1 MLLYAAGVTPP
12 CNHAFIIVLYHVCH
26 TEKILTSLDRYAII
40 IGSNRYSLQNTTK
53 INGGKRHVSRDTRCG
68 DIATGIALRLYRAGI
83 RLVLTDLP
91 QPTPIRRRV
100 CFGEAIRLAQTAVE
114 GVQPRRADTAAEAAA
129 LTEQGII
136 AVLADP
142 AAGCVQELHPDA
154 LVDAILAKKNL
165 GTHITDAPIVIAVG
179 PGFTAGVD
187 CHAAVETMRGHT
199 LGRVLYT
206 GSPLPNTGV
215 PGVIGGHAAERV
227 LRAPADGLFEPCRE
241 IGDLVEMGD
250 TIAYVAG
257 KPMKTTITGCL
268 RGLLQA
274 GVPVHEGMKSGD
286 VDPRGKRENCD
297 TASDKA
303 LAVGGFVLSAF
314 VHFSNVFH

>member
-1 MLLYAAGVTPP
+1 MLVVIRGA
-12 CNHAFIIVLYHVCH
+12 
-26 TEKILTSLDRYAII
+26 
-40 IGSNRYSLQNTTK
+40 
-53 INGGKRHVSRDTRCG
+53 G

-91 QPTPIRRRV
+91 QPTSIRRTV
-100 CFGEAIRLAQTAVE
+100 CFSEAIRLGETVVE
-114 GVQPRRADTAAEAAA
+114 GVHARRADTAAEAAA

-227 LRAPADGLFEPCRE
+227 LRAPAD
-241 IGDLVEMGD
+241 

-257 KPMKTTITGCL
+257 KPMKTTIAGCL

-303 LAVGGFVLSAF
+303 LAVGGGVLEALL
-314 VHFSNVFH
+314 HFSNVLH

>member
-1 MLLYAAGVTPP
+1 MTNIQKCGV
-12 CNHAFIIVLYHVCH
+12 
-26 TEKILTSLDRYAII
+26 
-40 IGSNRYSLQNTTK
+40 IGVGFVGATCAYTLA
-53 INGGKRHVSRDTRCG
+53 VSGLFSD
-68 DIATGIALRLYRAGI
+68 
-83 RLVLTDLP
+83 LVLVDMNRDKA
-91 QPTPIRRRV
+91 I
-100 CFGEAIRLAQTAVE
+100 GEAADINH
-114 GVQPRRADTAAEAAA
+114 GVAFSKPCR
-129 LTEQGII
+129 
-136 AVLADP
+136 VMADP

-165 GTHITDAPIVIAVG
+165 GTHIADAPIVIAVG

-241 IGDLVEMGD
+241 IGDLVETGD

-257 KPMKTTITGCL
+257 KPMKTTIAGCL

-303 LAVGGFVLSAF
+303 LAVGGGVLEALL
-314 VHFSNVFH
+314 HFSNVFH